1 MQKRS
6 LRPAASLGLFLLF
19 SGCVS
24 IPQLEVRERPV
35 DARASGTLLVGASL
49 SRADALL
56 GAQWSDES
64 TQVLL
69 DRLIAHA
76 GEIASQFGYRLTV
89 APQRLRALQRRK
101 ETGLAWFFNRFR
113 SAASPPFT
121 PSPRAAETLHILPY
135 SDFFDR
141 RKQGSYDAAAAI
153 KQIEATA
160 PDEYYLFTSL
170 IYERSRFELNLL
182 ILSQSGEI
190 VLRATGSARGA
201 PDSLEAARAL
211 LEEAAHDLTHR
222 AIDFI

>member
-6 LRPAASLGLFLLF
+6 LRPTASLGLFLLF

-24 IPQLEVRERPV
+24 IPRLEVRERPV
-35 DARASGTLLVGASL
+35 DARVSATLLVGASL
-49 SRADALL
+49 SRADTLL
-56 GAQWSDES
+56 GAQWSDAS
-64 TQVLL
+64 TQALL
-69 DRLIAHA
+69 DQLIVHA
-76 GEIASQFGYRLTV
+76 GEIASQFGYHLTV
-89 APQRLRALQRRK
+89 APQRLRALQRR
-101 ETGLAWFFNRFR
+101 EEAGLAWFFNRLRF
-113 SAASPPFT
+113 ASGPPFT
-121 PSPRAAETLHILPY
+121 PSPHAAETLHILPY

-153 KQIEATA
+153 EQIKATA

-170 IYERSRFELNLL
+170 IYERNRFELNLL
-182 ILSQSGEI
+182 ILSRSGEI
-190 VLRATGSARGA
+190 VLRAAGSARGA